1 MNVGVYGLPDSVR
14 QNVLGFAVCVSNSG
28 TAYRL
33 SEQDGLTPMPEEL
46 FVGTLLRFKADLANT
61 GPATLQVGT
70 SAAASLVK
78 RGNAVL
84 IAADI
89 AAGQIVEVVFD
100 GTNWQIISQLGQ
112 PVVKYVKFAGVARL
126 ATSNTTA
133 IGNVGYFLTSL
144 AHYVEVGDRVNITG
158 HPPGSTDFNVSSAV
172 VITVPTSVT
181 FTYVILNTGQTT
193 PATGTVNTAIKI
205 GNGVSSVTRNG
216 AGDYTV
222 NFTSSY
228 VSANYLTLATA
239 KANTVTQ
246 LTASI
251 HPTDTNS
258 VNLKRVFTCVGVVA
272 TDAREVNFRAEG
284 L

>member
-46 FVGTLLRFKADLANT
+46 FVGTLLRFKADLAST

-84 IAADI
+84 IAGDI

-112 PVVKYVKFAGVARL
+112 PVVKYVKFDGLTKADNA
-126 ATSNTTA
+126 NTTVVA
-133 IGNVGYFLTSL
+133 NVATFTTAA
-144 AHYVEVGDRVNITG
+144 AHGIAVGDRVNITG
-158 HPPGSTDFNVSSAV
+158 YTVGSVDLNVVSAV
-172 VITVPTSVT
+172 VASVPTSTT
-181 FTYVILNTGQTT
+181 FTYPILNTGNQTAA
-193 PATGTVNTAIKI
+193 ATGTVNTVIKA
-205 GNGVSSVTRNG
+205 GNGVSSVTRTSTG
-216 AGDYTV
+216 IYVV
-222 NFTSSY
+222 NFTTSY
-228 VSANYLTLATA
+228 VSPNFFVSVIG
-239 KANTVTQ
+239 KGNTTFS
-246 LTASI
+246 SI
-251 HPTDTNS
+251 AAADA
-258 VNLKRVFTCVGVVA
+258 GVVGSKTIDTA
-272 TDAREVNFRAEG
+272 VDTAEVHFRAEG

>member
-46 FVGTLLRFKADLANT
+46 FVGTLLRFKADLAST

-78 RGNAVL
+78 RSNAVL
-84 IAADI
+84 IAGDI

-112 PVVKYVKFAGVARL
+112 PVVKHVKFAGVMRAS
-126 ATSNTTA
+126 AGNTTGSGSVGSF
-133 IGNVGYFLTSL
+133 IGSL
-144 AHYVEVGDRVNITG
+144 DHYAVVGDRVNITN
-158 HPPGSTDFNVSSAV
+158 HPVGSTDFNVASAV
-172 VITVPTSVT
+172 VLTVPTSVT
-181 FTYVILNTGQTT
+181 FTYVIVNTGQTA
-193 PATGTVNTAIKI
+193 PASGQVNTVIKA
-205 GNGVSSVTRNG
+205 GNGVSSVTRSSVG
-216 AGDYTV
+216 VYVV
-222 NFTSSY
+222 NFTTSY
-228 VSANYLTLATA
+228 VSPHYLVSVIGKGNTA
-239 KANTVTQ
+239 FSSIY
-246 LTASI
+246 AS
-251 HPTDTNS
+251 DA
-258 VNLKRVFTCVGVVA
+258 GVVGSKTIDTA
-272 TDAREVNFRAEG
+272 VDTAEVHFRAEG

>member
-46 FVGTLLRFKADLANT
+46 FVGTLLRFKADLAST

-78 RGNAVL
+78 RSNAVL
-84 IAADI
+84 IAGDI

-112 PVVKYVKFAGVARL
+112 PVVKYVKFDGVTKPDNA
-126 ATSNTTA
+126 NTTVVA
-133 IGNVGYFLTSL
+133 NVATFTTAT
-144 AHYVEVGDRVNITG
+144 AHGIAVGDRVNITG
-158 HPPGSTDFNVSSAV
+158 YLLTSVDFNVVSAV
-172 VITVPTSVT
+172 VSAVPTATT
-181 FTYVILNTGQTT
+181 FSYPIANTGNQVLS
-193 PATGTVNTAIKI
+193 ATGTVNTVIKS
-205 GNGVSSVTRNG
+205 GNGISSVTRTS
-216 AGDYTV
+216 AGYYVV
-222 NFTSSY
+222 NFTTSY
-228 VSANYLTLATA
+228 VSSHYLVSVIG
-239 KANTVTQ
+239 KGNTSYS
-246 LTASI
+246 SI
-251 HPTDTNS
+251 GSTDA
-258 VNLKRVFTCVGVVA
+258 GVVGSKTIDTSVDTA
-272 TDAREVNFRAEG
+272 EVHFRAEG

>member
-46 FVGTLLRFKADLANT
+46 FVGTLLRFKADLAST

-84 IAADI
+84 IAGDI

-112 PVVKYVKFAGVARL
+112 PVVKYVKFDGVTKAD
-126 ATSNTTA
+126 SVNTTVVA
-133 IGNVGYFLTSL
+133 NVATFTTAA
-144 AHYVEVGDRVNITG
+144 AHGIAVGDRVNITG
-158 HPPGSTDFNVSSAV
+158 YIGASVDLNVASAV
-172 VITVPTSVT
+172 VASVPSATT
-181 FTYVILNTGQTT
+181 FTYPISNTGNQTAA
-193 PATGTVNTAIKI
+193 ATGTVNTVIKA
-205 GNGVSSVTRNG
+205 GNGVFSVTRTS
-216 AGDYTV
+216 AGVYVV
-222 NFTSSY
+222 NFTTSY
-228 VSANYLTLATA
+228 VSPNFLVSVIG
-239 KANTVTQ
+239 KGNTTFS
-246 LTASI
+246 SI
-251 HPTDTNS
+251 AAADA
-258 VNLKRVFTCVGVVA
+258 GVVGSKTIDTA
-272 TDAREVNFRAEG
+272 VDTAEVHFRAEG

>member
-46 FVGTLLRFKADLANT
+46 FVGTLLRFKADLAST

-84 IAADI
+84 IAGDI

-112 PVVKYVKFAGVARL
+112 PVVKYVKFDGGQKADSV
-126 ATSNTTA
+126 NTTVA
-133 IGNVGYFLTSL
+133 SNVATFTTAA
-144 AHYVEVGDRVNITG
+144 AHGIAVGDRVNITG
-158 HPPGSTDFNVSSAV
+158 YIGTSVDLNVVSAV
-172 VITVPTSVT
+172 VASVPSATT
-181 FTYVILNTGQTT
+181 FTYPIPNTGSQTAA
-193 PATGTVNTAIKI
+193 ATGTVNTVIKA
-205 GNGVSSVTRNG
+205 GNGVSSVTRTS
-216 AGDYTV
+216 AGIYVV
-222 NFTSSY
+222 NFTTSY
-228 VSANYLTLATA
+228 VSPNFLVSVIG
-239 KANTVTQ
+239 KGNTTFS
-246 LTASI
+246 SI
-251 HPTDTNS
+251 A
-258 VNLKRVFTCVGVVA
+258 A
-272 TDAREVNFRAEG
+272 TDAGVVGSKTIDTAVDTAEVHFRAEG